1 MHSFDAGTAEHF
13 GLIISIFFLSV
24 ILFTWQTLELP
35 ESGSFLLSHI
45 HYLLFKYLWGGTTY
59 TKLSRLSLRLPVTDR
74 VGVFLTLVKLQAMVN
89 LKSLSPGRGKHTA
102 LKWA

>member
-24 ILFTWQTLELP
+24 ILFTWQTLKLP
-35 ESGSFLLSHI
+35 ESGSLLSHI

-59 TKLSRLSLRLPVTDR
+59 TKLSHLSLRLPVTDR
-74 VGVFLTLVKLQAMVN
+74 VGVFLTLVKLQATVN